1 MVRGQDVV
9 DAHVARLHAAAERV
23 TVVPFGQHEFTQVY
37 GHAAQRVVNHC
48 NHVLDLR
55 FGERRLPLTVAYLT
69 YLVFARLDL
78 PVEQRHALAGVG
90 VQEPVRCG
98 VMRVGEPCVIVIAL
112 TGQVGEDAPGG
123 VRDGLILP
131 ELVFAGVDEPGQA
144 LREAFLQGLTGQLA
158 GQRVEGRAEQR
169 HVHHRI
175 LTEQRPQPFHLPS
188 DITHERPRFPLV
200 LARRASRSPDK
211 PR

>member
-1 MVRGQDVV
+1 MRRRS
-9 DAHVARLHAAAERV
+9 AV

-90 VQEPVRCG
+90 GKLHARMLDLHDDRVRL
-98 VMRVGEPCVIVIAL
+98 RAR
-112 TGQVGEDAPGG
+112 Q
-123 VRDGLILP
+123 R
-131 ELVFAGVDEPGQA
+131 AGV
-144 LREAFLQGLTGQLA
+144 
-158 GQRVEGRAEQR
+158 
-169 HVHHRI
+169 I
-175 LTEQRPQPFHLPS
+175 L
-188 DITHERPRFPLV
+188 
-200 LARRASRSPDK
+200 K
-211 PR
+211 PRQRLDRTMARAVRRYRNRCDAASCELASHA